1 MYICLTD
8 GDIQTG
14 KPTSGGMVELG
25 SMLLVKLTVM
35 VLSETVGM
43 SEIVVGERIKS
54 PVDEVNIVSAK
65 ELIEVGVGITSIL
78 LVKLNGVDVVY
89 SNTTLEELM
98 VGSSPVHPSS

>member
-1 MYICLTD
+1 MCIHLTD

-14 KPTSGGMVELG
+14 KPTSGGMVALG
-25 SMLLVKLTVM
+25 SILLVKLTVM